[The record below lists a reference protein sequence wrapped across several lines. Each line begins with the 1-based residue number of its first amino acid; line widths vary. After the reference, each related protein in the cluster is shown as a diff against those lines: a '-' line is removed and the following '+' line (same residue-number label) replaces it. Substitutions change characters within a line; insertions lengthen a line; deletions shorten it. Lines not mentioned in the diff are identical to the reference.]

1 MKICKKKSATGKSL
15 YIVIPQDQLKLVEL
29 KEGDEVCVVANEKKK
44 EIIIKKLK
52 GD

>member
-29 KEGDEVCVVANEKKK
+29 SEGDEVCVVANERKK
-44 EIIIKKLK
+44 EIVIKKVNN
-52 GD
+52 